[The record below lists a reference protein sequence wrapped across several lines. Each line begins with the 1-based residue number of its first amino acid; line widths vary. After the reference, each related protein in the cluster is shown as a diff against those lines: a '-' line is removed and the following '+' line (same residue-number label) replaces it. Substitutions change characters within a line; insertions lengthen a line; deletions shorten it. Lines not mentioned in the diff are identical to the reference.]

1 MVDISSAL
9 TTTSIGMIGVVFG
22 AILSNYVNSR
32 IAMKNSR
39 REIIFKKKLEYFES
53 VVQSVEKNTKLYL
66 QSIREFEKSPNKKT
80 ALKIIKK
87 LKSGR
92 SRFDARTSPI
102 YLDTRIFSQNI
113 KRFVSLEK
121 IIFISFESLVKLDSE
136 KSQIINSIKINTK
149 LIIKMGNQIISDMRA
164 DLAKD

>member
-9 TTTSIGMIGVVFG
+9 TTTSIGMMGVVLG

-32 IAMKNSR
+32 IALKNSR

-53 VVQSVEKNTKLYL
+53 IVQCIEKNTKLYL
-66 QSIREFEKSPNKKT
+66 QTIREFEKNPNKKT

-87 LKSGR
+87 LKT
-92 SRFDARTSPI
+92 SRMKFDAKTSPI
-102 YLDTRIFSQNI
+102 YLDTRIFSYNI

-121 IIFISFESLVKLDSE
+121 IIFLSFESMIKPDLDKTQIMESLRLNTRLIMKL
-136 KSQIINSIKINTK
+136 
-149 LIIKMGNQIISDMRA
+149 GNQIIYDMRMN
-164 DLAKD
+164 LSKE